1 MLAYL
6 HKLLGASGLAPHG
19 FCLLWDPALIWTHVI
34 ADALIGLAYFS
45 IPVVIAFFVSRRPDV
60 QFKGVALLFAA
71 FILACGTTHFMSIW
85 TLWYPDYG
93 PEALIKLL
101 TAAISVA
108 TAVALWPL
116 LPRLVAL
123 PSPAQLQHVNADLS
137 LRISER
143 DAALAALAIETGERQ
158 RAEAML
164 RQAQTMKAVGQLS
177 GGIAH
182 DFNNQLAIIIA
193 NVDRARRFSS
203 NPEKA
208 GPALENALAG
218 ATRAAQMTDQ
228 LLAFARR
235 QPLQAARQQLNAI
248 VERVHDQL
256 LPSLETAAIVTSFD
270 LDPALWPVEIDTA
283 QAEHALTNLIVNARD
298 AMVGGGTLAL
308 VSRNRRGADGE
319 GDAVVLEIRDSGSGM
334 DIETCERA
342 FEPFFTTK
350 SAGHGTGLGLSQAY
364 GFIQQSRGAI
374 EIDSMPGCGTCVC
387 ITLPSV
393 MGADA

>member
-19 FCLLWDPALIWTHVI
+19 FCLLWDPALIWTHVV

-45 IPVVIAFFVSRRPDV
+45 IPVVIAVFVSRRPDV
-60 QFKGVALLFAA
+60 QFKGVAWLFAA
-71 FILACGTTHFMSIW
+71 FIMACGTTHFMSIW

-116 LPRLVAL
+116 LPQLIAL
-123 PSPAQLQHVNADLS
+123 PSPAELQRVNADLS
-137 LRISER
+137 LRINER
-143 DAALAALAIETGERQ
+143 DTALAALAIETSERQ

-182 DFNNQLAIIIA
+182 DFNNLLAIIIA
-193 NVDRARRFSS
+193 NVDRARRFSGDT
-203 NPEKA
+203 EKA

-218 ATRAAQMTDQ
+218 AQRAAQMTDQ

-235 QPLQAARQQLNAI
+235 QPLQAERQQLNTI

-256 LPSLETAAIVTSFD
+256 VPSLETAAIVTRFD

-283 QAEHALTNLIVNARD
+283 QTENALINLIVNARD
-298 AMVGGGTLAL
+298 AMEGGGTLEL
-308 VSRNRRGADGE
+308 VSRNNSGADGE
-319 GDAVVLEIRDSGSGM
+319 DDTVVLEIRDSGSGM
-334 DIETCERA
+334 DIETRERA

-350 SAGHGTGLGLSQAY
+350 SVGQGTGLGLSQAY
-364 GFIQQSRGAI
+364 GFIHQSRGEI
-374 EIDSMPGCGTCVC
+374 EIDSTPGSGTCVR
-387 ITLPSV
+387 ITLPRAIGEDV
-393 MGADA
+393 

>member
-1 MLAYL
+1 
-6 HKLLGASGLAPHG
+6 
-19 FCLLWDPALIWTHVI
+19 
-34 ADALIGLAYFS
+34 
-45 IPVVIAFFVSRRPDV
+45 
-60 QFKGVALLFAA
+60 
-71 FILACGTTHFMSIW
+71 
-85 TLWYPDYG
+85 
-93 PEALIKLL
+93 
-101 TAAISVA
+101 
-108 TAVALWPL
+108 
-116 LPRLVAL
+116 
-123 PSPAQLQHVNADLS
+123 
-137 LRISER
+137 
-143 DAALAALAIETGERQ
+143 
-158 RAEAML
+158 
-164 RQAQTMKAVGQLS
+164 
-177 GGIAH
+177 
-182 DFNNQLAIIIA
+182 
-193 NVDRARRFSS
+193 
-203 NPEKA
+203 
-208 GPALENALAG
+208 
-218 ATRAAQMTDQ
+218 MTDQ

-235 QPLQAARQQLNAI
+235 QPLQSARQQLIAI

-283 QAEHALTNLIVNARD
+283 QAEHALINLIVNARD

>member
-45 IPVVIAFFVSRRPDV
+45 IPVVMAVFVSRRPDLE
-60 QFKGVALLFAA
+60 FKAVAWLFAA
-71 FILACGTTHFMSIW
+71 FIMACGTTHFMSIW

-116 LPRLVAL
+116 LPRLIAL
-123 PSPAQLQHVNADLS
+123 PSPAQLQRANADLS
-137 LRISER
+137 LRIDER
-143 DAALAALAIETGERQ
+143 DTALAALAFETSERP

-193 NVDRARRFSS
+193 NVDRARRFPG

-235 QPLQAARQQLNAI
+235 QPLQAERQQLNAI

-256 LPSLETAAIVTSFD
+256 VPSLETAAIVTSFD
-270 LDPALWPVEIDTA
+270 LDPALWPVKIDTA
-283 QAEHALTNLIVNARD
+283 QAEHALINLIANARD

-308 VSRNRRGADGE
+308 ISRNRTGTNGE
-319 GDAVVLEIRDSGSGM
+319 DDSVVLEIRDSGAGM
-334 DIETCERA
+334 DIETRERA

-350 SAGHGTGLGLSQAY
+350 AAGHGTGLGLSQAY
-364 GFIQQSRGAI
+364 GFIQQSRGDI
-374 EIDSMPGCGTCVC
+374 EIDSMPGSGTCVR
-387 ITLPSV
+387 ITLPR
-393 MGADA
+393 MPEADA